1 MSLLGF
7 LKSTSSIGYAVT
19 ESMHQLILMLGN
31 TQCHVLLAWT
41 IGAEDDASIKSSV
54 GEPSRP
60 SRAATLVPQE
70 QQCSYR

>member
-60 SRAATLVPQE
+60 SRAATLVPHAGAAV
-70 QQCSYR
+70 